1 MPLFDYKVFDKE
13 GNFVC
18 EREEFFRSYKD
29 AKEQVEFIS
38 EDGEIYFGYKQTA
51 LIAKTQGYWNSVP
64 TWEPGLGCFV
74 NNSKHRDQIAQAKGL
89 VAQDDVSSN
98 KHLHR
103 DLMEKKMAY
112 NAYWDKRHDDFHNL
126 VDAEMKKG
134 FSRER
139 AELNAS
145 QEWLTDDKLEAD
157 KRHYKPEVANKKAP
171 TNLTIK

>member
-1 MPLFDYKVFDKE
+1 MPYFDYKIYDSE
-13 GNFVC
+13 GNFID

-29 AKEQVEFIS
+29 AKEQLEFVS
-38 EDGEIYFGYKQTA
+38 DEGEIFFGYKKFPT
-51 LIAKTQGYWNSVP
+51 IAKTPGRWES
-64 TWEPGLGCFV
+64 TGWFEPGLGTYV
-74 NNSKHRDQIAQAKGL
+74 KNSADRDRIASLKGL

-103 DLMEKKMAY
+103 DLMEKKIAY
-112 NAYWDKRHDDFHNL
+112 NAYWDKRHEDFHNL
-126 VDAEMKKG
+126 VDSEMKKG

-157 KRHYKPEVANKKAP
+157 KRHYKPEVAAKKAP